1 MKERTMSQPTAYQVL
16 IGAGRDT
23 TQQTI
28 VAATAQDARDEVLSH
43 PDATRQSWWI
53 LDVRE
58 VELFPEVAA

>member
-1 MKERTMSQPTAYQVL
+1 MSQPHAYQVL

-28 VAATAQDARDEVLSH
+28 VAATAQDARNEVLGH
-43 PDATRQSWWI
+43 PDAARQSWWI

-58 VELFPEVAA
+58 VESYPLPVAS